1 MRKQRSSTFSGA
13 GAQHGVALV
22 AVLWI
27 VAALSILVT
36 GMVQAHRDEVRL
48 VSSARQTVQG
58 SALGSAA
65 IQLVLQQIA
74 ARTEPVARLSRIEVS
89 YAGFTIP
96 VEVMPLN
103 GLIDLNRAPE
113 PLLAALFTFAGRL
126 APDAAAALA
135 RSLVAARTPGPLTQ
149 GGPRF
154 EAVED
159 LLQLPGVDFGLY
171 ARLSPLITT
180 DAAGGGRVNAMAA
193 PEGVLL
199 VLSEGDAARAA
210 RIAAN
215 RDGGGPG
222 VDTTD
227 IPAQFIDTVATKRFR
242 LVAQVPLQDGR
253 RLLSSRLVDTGR
265 VAPDGVPWRIFQAED
280 RFEPVPAT
288 SELK

>member
-1 MRKQRSSTFSGA
+1 MMGQRTSFPGRRQA
-13 GAQHGVALV
+13 GVALV

-36 GMVQAHRDEVRL
+36 GMVQAHRDEIRL

-65 IQLVLQQIA
+65 IQLVLQQIS
-74 ARTEPVARLSRIEVS
+74 ARTEPVTRLSRIEVS
-89 YAGFTIP
+89 YGGLAIA

-113 PLLAALFTFAGRL
+113 PLLVALFTVAGQL
-126 APDAAAALA
+126 APDQAATLA
-135 RSLVAARTPGPLTQ
+135 KAVVAARTPGPLTQ
-149 GGPRF
+149 RGPRF
-154 EAVED
+154 EAIED

-171 ARLSPLITT
+171 ARLSPLVTT
-180 DAAGGGRVNAMAA
+180 DAMGGGRVNPLAA
-193 PEGVLL
+193 PQGVLQ
-199 VLSEGDAARAA
+199 VLSEGDAARAG

-215 RDGGGPG
+215 RDGAGPG
-222 VDTTD
+222 VDTSD
-227 IPAQFIDTVATKRFR
+227 LPAQWIEPVATKRFR
-242 LVAQVPLQDGR
+242 LVAQVPLPDGR
-253 RLLSSRLVDTGR
+253 RLLSSRMVETGR

-280 RFEPVPAT
+280 RFEPIPPT